1 MAFVIFGG
9 YMNYIV
15 LDLEWNQSPSGKKNT
30 VEDIPFEIIQMGAVK
45 LDEKYNII
53 GEFNKNIR
61 PKVYMQL
68 HSKVEEVVGVTME
81 ELLEDGEDFER
92 VAADFLEWCGYDYI
106 ICTWGSMD
114 LTELQRNMKH
124 YGIDAGFP
132 QPFLYYDL
140 QKLFSICY
148 SDGKTRITLE
158 HAIDQLGIKAGEEY
172 HRAVNDARYTA
183 KIIKY
188 LDMDRA
194 GKYYSVDTF
203 KIPANRKEEIHL
215 DFGDYG
221 KFISKGFETREQA
234 VVDREVRSCKCF
246 KCKKSMKKHIKW
258 FATNG
263 KSYYGLFECEKHG
276 LIKGRFK
283 SKQADNGLYYIV
295 KILKCTDQYGAEKIK
310 KKQEKE
316 RLHRR
321 MKAKAEKEAKK
332 NAGVNNK
339 VSYSE

>member
-1 MAFVIFGG
+1 
-9 YMNYIV
+9 MNYIV

-30 VEDIPFEIIQMGAVK
+30 VADIPFEIIQIGAVK
-45 LDEKYNII
+45 LDNEYNITD
-53 GEFNKNIR
+53 EFNKNIC

-68 HSKVEEVVGVTME
+68 HSKVQEVVCVTMD
-81 ELLEDGEDFER
+81 ELLESGEDFESVIR
-92 VAADFLEWCGYDYI
+92 DFLNWCGDEYI
-106 ICTWGSMD
+106 FCTWGSMD
-114 LTELQRNMKH
+114 LTELQRNMK
-124 YGIDAGFP
+124 YYNIEGDFP
-132 QPFLYYDL
+132 TPFLYYDL

-158 HAIDQLGIKAGEEY
+158 HAIEQLEIQSDEEY

-183 KIIKY
+183 KVMKF
-188 LDMDRA
+188 LDMKRA
-194 GKYYSVDTF
+194 GRYYSVDTF
-203 KIPANRKEEIHL
+203 KIPATRKAEIHL

-221 KFISKGFETREQA
+221 KFISRGFETREQA
-234 VVDREVRSCKCF
+234 VADREVRACKCF
-246 KCKKSMKKHIKW
+246 KCKRSMKKHIKW

-263 KSYYGLFECEKHG
+263 KSYYGLFECEEHG

-295 KILKCTDQYGAEKIK
+295 KILKCTDQHGAEKVK

-321 MKAKAEKEAKK
+321 MKAKAEREAKR
-332 NAGVNNK
+332 NAG
-339 VSYSE
+339 SSEINT